1 VRIALVTPYS
11 WTYQGGVNRHV
22 QSLAEEYISR
32 GHHVR
37 VIAPFDPPDRLSKVL
52 HRAAAED
59 REVPDYLIPVG
70 RTFGIN
76 ANGAV
81 SNIPIFPT
89 GVSATRRAIE
99 EGNFDVVHLHEPT
112 TPVNGWDTCLSSE
125 VPVVG
130 TFHAYSTKPLPNY
143 IANAVGARR
152 TLNKLSGRIAVSEA
166 AAWTGRRWFGGNY
179 TIVPNG
185 VDIEAAPVGPK
196 PETDHLR
203 ALFVGRPDER
213 KGLPVLLRA
222 FSALVDHVPARLSVV
237 GAEPEDVKRI
247 LAHPELEDHLDLH
260 GRVSNEELWQQ
271 LHDADVLVAPS
282 LSGESFGM
290 ILTEAFAAGT
300 PVIASEIAGYS
311 DVVTNNHDGILVP
324 PADPQALAE
333 ELQRAHH
340 EPERLARMGE
350 AARES
355 ARRYAWSN
363 VADQVMEV
371 YERAIEVPEP
381 EAPLDKA
388 RRRLGLTSSDG
399 LAWAPAV
406 KLPSLDPAPAEATG
420 GGRSWMR
427 KAALGL
433 VALLGLGLTA
443 MAVQRIDL
451 DQVADAVV
459 RSDLSWVLF
468 ALALMASSL
477 FVRAWSWFF
486 IAKSAMPRSGL
497 KRRDFAS
504 ATMIGVLMSA
514 TLPARLGEPA
524 RAISLARHTGRAKD
538 NLPVV
543 VGTIVSQTMLNILAI
558 LMLGAF
564 VLTSMDNLFHSAT
577 KQILLFSLIPAALLL
592 AVVIAPTVL
601 GNQNGDSRLSKI
613 GAAIHSVMLQVR
625 SGLKVFKHPR
635 YGVPAVALQLFA
647 WVIQMLSCWALMF
660 ALGLESQAGLAA
672 SAAVL
677 LAVNVTAVVPA
688 TPSNIGVFQVAV
700 IFVLHKG
707 WGISTTDALAYGVIL
722 QAVEM
727 ATAATLGVP
736 ALLREGLTWSDLRTQ
751 AIASA
756 PVELDPY
763 PSSKRSRKK
772 SEQVTYTR

>member
-32 GHHVR
+32 GHYVR

-52 HRAAAED
+52 HRAEAED
-59 REVPDYLIPVG
+59 REIPDYLIPVG

-81 SNIPIFPT
+81 SNIPLFPS
-89 GVSATRRAIE
+89 GVVETRRAIE
-99 EGNFDVVHLHEPT
+99 EGDFDVVHLHEPT
-112 TPVNGWDTCLSSE
+112 TPANGWDTCLSSD

-152 TLNKLSGRIAVSEA
+152 TLNRLSARIAVSQA

-185 VDIEAAPVGPK
+185 VDIDAAPTGPK

-222 FSALVDHVPARLSVV
+222 FSALVEHAPARLTVV
-237 GAEPEDVKRI
+237 GADPDDVHRI
-247 LAHPELEDHLDLH
+247 LAHPELSDHLDLK
-260 GRVSNEELWQQ
+260 GRVSNEELWRQ
-271 LHDADVLVAPS
+271 LHEADVLVAPS

-300 PVIASEIAGYS
+300 PVIASGIAGYS
-311 DVVTNNHDGILVP
+311 DVVTHNHDGILVP

-333 ELQRAHH
+333 ELQWAHH
-340 EPERLARMGE
+340 EPERLAEMGE

-355 ARRYAWSN
+355 SQRYAWSS
-363 VADQVMEV
+363 VADKVMDV

-381 EAPLDKA
+381 RDVADRV
-388 RRRLGLTSSDG
+388 RRRFGVTPSDG
-399 LAWAPAV
+399 LPWAPAV
-406 KLPSLDPAPAEATG
+406 KLPSLDPVPEG
-420 GGRSWMR
+420 GSGRRKGWIR
-427 KAALGL
+427 KAAIGFM
-433 VALLGLGLTA
+433 ALFGLGLTA
-443 MAVQRIDL
+443 IAAQKIGV
-451 DQVADAVV
+451 DQVAEAVV
-459 RSDLSWVLF
+459 RSDISWVLV

-477 FVRAWSWFF
+477 FFRAWSWFF
-486 IAKSAMPRSGL
+486 IAKSALPHSGL

-524 RAISLARHTGRAKD
+524 RAISLARHTGRARD
-538 NLPVV
+538 TLPVV

-558 LMLGAF
+558 LLLGAF
-564 VLTSMDNLFHSAT
+564 VLSSMDSVFHGGT
-577 KQILLFSLIPAALLL
+577 RQILLFSLIPAVLLL
-592 AVVIAPTVL
+592 AVIAAPTIL
-601 GNQNGDSRLSKI
+601 GNQSGKGRLARV
-613 GAAIHSVMLQVR
+613 GAVVHSVMLQVR
-625 SGLKVFKHPR
+625 RGLTVFRHPR
-635 YGVPAVALQLFA
+635 NGAPAVALQLFA

-660 ALGLESQAGLAA
+660 ALGLDSQAGLAA

-677 LAVNVTAVVPA
+677 LAVNVTAVVPV
-688 TPSNIGVFQVAV
+688 TPSNIGMFQVAV

-707 WGISTTDALAYGVIL
+707 WGISTADALAYGVIL

-727 ATAATLGVP
+727 ATAVALGVP
-736 ALLREGLTWSDLRTQ
+736 AMLREGLTWSDLRTQ

-756 PVELDPY
+756 PVELEAY
-763 PSSKRSRKK
+763 PQRKRSQEERR
-772 SEQVTYTR
+772 EVTYTR

>member
-1 VRIALVTPYS
+1 MRIALVTPYS

-32 GHHVR
+32 GHYVR

-52 HRAAAED
+52 HRAPAED
-59 REVPDYLIPVG
+59 REIPDYLIPVG

-81 SNIPIFPT
+81 SNIPLFPS
-89 GVSATRRAIE
+89 GVVETRRAIE
-99 EGNFDVVHLHEPT
+99 QGNFDVVHLHEPT
-112 TPVNGWDTCLSSE
+112 TPANGWDTCLSSD

-143 IANAVGARR
+143 IANVVGARR
-152 TLNKLSGRIAVSEA
+152 TLNHLSARIAVSQA

-185 VDIEAAPVGPK
+185 VDIDAAPRGPK

-237 GAEPEDVKRI
+237 GAEPEDVQRI
-247 LAHPELEDHLDLH
+247 LAHPELADHLDLH
-260 GRVSNEELWQQ
+260 GRVSNDELWQQ
-271 LHDADVLVAPS
+271 LHEADVLVAPS

-300 PVIASEIAGYS
+300 PVIASGIAGYS
-311 DVVTNNHDGILVP
+311 DVVTNNYDGILVP

-340 EPERLARMGE
+340 EPERLARMGV

-355 ARRYAWSN
+355 SKRYAWSS
-363 VADQVMEV
+363 VADQVMNV
-371 YERAIEVPEP
+371 YERAIEVPGP
-381 EAPLDKA
+381 EDATDRI
-388 RRRLGLTSSDG
+388 RRRIGVAPSDG
-399 LAWAPAV
+399 LPWTPAV
-406 KLPSLDPAPAEATG
+406 KLPSLDPAPATG
-420 GGRSWMR
+420 AGGRKSWIR
-427 KAALGL
+427 KAALGA

-443 MAVQRIDL
+443 MALQRIDL
-451 DQVADAVV
+451 NQVADAVV
-459 RSDLSWVLF
+459 RSDLSWVLI

-486 IAKSAMPRSGL
+486 ITKSAMPHSGL

-524 RAISLARHTGRAKD
+524 RAISLARHTGRAKET
-538 NLPVV
+538 LPVV
-543 VGTIVSQTMLNILAI
+543 VGTIVSQTMFNILAI
-558 LMLGAF
+558 LLLGAF
-564 VLTSMDNLFHSAT
+564 VLSSMDNLFHSAT
-577 KQILLFSLIPAALLL
+577 KQILLFSLIPAGLLL
-592 AVVIAPTVL
+592 AVVIAPTIL
-601 GNQNGDSRLSKI
+601 GNQNGEGRLARI
-613 GAAIHSVMLQVR
+613 GAAIHSVMVQVR
-625 SGLKVFKHPR
+625 SGLTVFKHPR
-635 YGVPAVALQLFA
+635 YGLPAVALQLFA
-647 WVIQMLSCWALMF
+647 WVIQLLSCWALMF
-660 ALGLESQAGLAA
+660 ALGLDNQAGLAA

-688 TPSNIGVFQVAV
+688 TPSNIGVFQLAV

-707 WGISTTDALAYGVIL
+707 WGISTYDALAYGVIL

-727 ATAATLGVP
+727 ATAAALGVP

-763 PSSKRSRKK
+763 PQSRRTSEKR
-772 SEQVTYTR
+772 EVTYTR

>member
-1 VRIALVTPYS
+1 MRIALVTPYS

-32 GHHVR
+32 GHYVR

-59 REVPDYLIPVG
+59 REIPDYLIPVG
-70 RTFGIN
+70 RTVGIN

-81 SNIPIFPT
+81 SNIPIFPS
-89 GVSATRRAIE
+89 GISRTRRAIE

-112 TPVNGWDTCLSSE
+112 TPANGWDTCLSSD

-130 TFHAYSTKPLPNY
+130 TFHAYSTKPVPNLF
-143 IANAVGARR
+143 ANSVGARR
-152 TLNKLSGRIAVSEA
+152 TLNKLSARIAVSQA
-166 AAWTGRRWFGGNY
+166 AAWTGRRWYGGNY

-185 VDIEAAPVGPK
+185 VDIDAAPTDPK

-222 FSALVDHVPARLSVV
+222 FSALVDHVPARLTVA
-237 GAEPEDVKRI
+237 GADPADVQRI
-247 LAHPELEDHLDLH
+247 LAHPELTDHLDLV
-260 GRVSNEELWQQ
+260 GRVSNEELWRQ
-271 LHDADVLVAPS
+271 LHEADVLVAPS

-300 PVIASEIAGYS
+300 PVIASGIAGYN
-311 DVVTNNHDGILVP
+311 DVVTNFHDGVLVP

-340 EPERLARMGE
+340 EPDRLARMGK

-381 EAPLDKA
+381 EATADKV
-388 RRRLGLTSSDG
+388 RRRLGVTPSDG
-399 LAWAPAV
+399 LPAAPAV
-406 KLPSLDPAPAEATG
+406 KLPSLDPPLATAA

-427 KAALGL
+427 KLALGV
-433 VALLGLGLTA
+433 VALFGLGLTA
-443 MAVQRIDL
+443 IAAQKIGV
-451 DQVADAVV
+451 DQVADKLV
-459 RSDLSWVLF
+459 RSDISWVLF

-477 FVRAWSWFF
+477 FFRAWSWFF
-486 IAKSAMPRSGL
+486 IARSAMPHSGL

-524 RAISLARHTGRAKD
+524 RAISLARHTGRAKEA
-538 NLPVV
+538 LPVV
-543 VGTIVSQTMLNILAI
+543 IGTIVSQTMLNILAI
-558 LMLGAF
+558 LLLGAF
-564 VLTSMDNLFHSAT
+564 VLASVDTVFHGAT
-577 KQILLFSLIPAALLL
+577 KQILLYSMIPAFLLL
-592 AVVIAPTVL
+592 AVLAAPTVL
-601 GNQNGDSRLSKI
+601 GGQSGEGKLARV
-613 GAAIHSVMLQVR
+613 GAAVHSVMVQVR
-625 SGLKVFKHPR
+625 RGLTVFRHPR
-635 YGVPAVALQLFA
+635 NGAPAVALQLFA
-647 WVIQMLSCWALMF
+647 WVIQLASCWALMF
-660 ALGLESQAGLAA
+660 ALGLDSQAGLAA

-677 LAVNVTAVVPA
+677 LAVNVTAIVPA
-688 TPSNIGVFQVAV
+688 TPSNIGVFQLAV
-700 IFVLHKG
+700 VFVLHKG
-707 WGISTTDALAYGVIL
+707 WGVSTDAALAYGVIL

-727 ATAATLGVP
+727 ATAAALGVP

-763 PSSKRSRKK
+763 PASKRKREKQQ
-772 SEQVTYTR
+772 EVTYTR

>member
-32 GHHVR
+32 GHYVR

-52 HRAAAED
+52 HRADAQE
-59 REVPDYLIPVG
+59 REMPDYLIPVG

-81 SNIPIFPT
+81 SNIPLFPS
-89 GVSATRRAIE
+89 GIVETRRAIE

-112 TPVNGWDTCLSSE
+112 TPANGWDTCLSSD

-130 TFHAYSTKPLPNY
+130 TFHAYSTKPVPNFL
-143 IANAVGARR
+143 ARAVGARR
-152 TLNKLSGRIAVSEA
+152 TLNKLSGRIAVSQA

-185 VDIEAAPVGPK
+185 VDIDAAPTGPK

-237 GAEPEDVKRI
+237 GSDPEDVERI
-247 LAHPELEDHLDLH
+247 LAHPELNDHLDLH
-260 GRVSNEELWQQ
+260 GRVSNDELWQQ

-300 PVIASEIAGYS
+300 PVIASNIAGYN
-311 DVVTNNHDGILVP
+311 DVVTNHHDGVLVP
-324 PADPQALAE
+324 PADPQSLAE
-333 ELQRAHH
+333 ELQRVHH
-340 EPERLARMGE
+340 EPERLARMGA

-355 ARRYAWSN
+355 AQRYAWSN
-363 VADQVMEV
+363 VADEVMDV

-381 EAPLDKA
+381 EAAGDRL
-388 RRRLGLTSSDG
+388 RRRLGVTPSDG
-399 LAWAPAV
+399 LPLAPAV
-406 KLPSLDPAPAEATG
+406 KLPSLDPALADGPGT
-420 GGRSWMR
+420 RKSWIR
-427 KAALGL
+427 KAGLGL
-433 VALLGLGLTA
+433 MALFGLGLTA
-443 MAVQRIDL
+443 IAAKKIGV

-477 FVRAWSWFF
+477 FFRAWSWFF
-486 IAKSAMPRSGL
+486 IARSAMPHSGL

-538 NLPVV
+538 TLPVV
-543 VGTIVSQTMLNILAI
+543 IGTIVSQTMLNILAI
-558 LMLGAF
+558 LLLGAF
-564 VLTSMDNLFHSAT
+564 VLTSMDNVFHGGT
-577 KQILLFSLIPAALLL
+577 KQILLFSLIPAVLLL
-592 AVVIAPTVL
+592 AVVAAPTIL
-601 GNQNGDSRLSKI
+601 GNQSGEGRLARV
-613 GAAIHSVMLQVR
+613 GAAVHSVMLQVR
-625 SGLKVFKHPR
+625 RGLTVFRHPR
-635 YGVPAVALQLFA
+635 NGAPAVALQLFA

-660 ALGLESQAGLAA
+660 ALGLDSQAGLAA

-677 LAVNVTAVVPA
+677 LAVNVTAVVPV
-688 TPSNIGVFQVAV
+688 TPSNIGMFQVAV

-707 WGISTTDALAYGVIL
+707 WGVSTADALAYGVIL

-727 ATAATLGVP
+727 ATAAALGVP

-763 PSSKRSRKK
+763 PSSKRSREKQQ
-772 SEQVTYTR
+772 EVTYTR

>member
-32 GHHVR
+32 GHYVR

-52 HRAAAED
+52 HRAEAED
-59 REVPDYLIPVG
+59 REIPDYLIPVG

-76 ANGAV
+76 ANGSV
-81 SNIPIFPT
+81 SNIPVFPE
-89 GVSATRRAIE
+89 GIVRTRRAIE
-99 EGNFDVVHLHEPT
+99 QGNFDVVHLHEPM
-112 TPVNGWDTCLSSE
+112 TPVNGWDTCLSSD

-130 TFHAYSTKPLPNY
+130 TFHAYSTKPVPNFL
-143 IANAVGARR
+143 ANAAGARR
-152 TLNKLSGRIAVSEA
+152 VLNKLSGRIAVSQA

-185 VDIEAAPVGPK
+185 VDVDAAPTGPK
-196 PETDHLR
+196 PQTDHLR

-222 FSALVDHVPARLSVV
+222 FSALVDHVPARLSVI
-237 GAEPEDVKRI
+237 GADPADVQRI
-247 LAHPELEDHLDLH
+247 LAHPELNDHLDLL

-290 ILTEAFAAGT
+290 ILTEAFAVGT
-300 PVIASEIAGYS
+300 PVIASGIAGYS
-311 DVVTNNHDGILVP
+311 DVVTNHHDGVLVP

-355 ARRYAWSN
+355 AQRYSWQN
-363 VADQVMEV
+363 VADQVTEV

-381 EAPLDKA
+381 EESVDRA
-388 RRRLGLTSSDG
+388 RRRFGITPSDG
-399 LAWAPAV
+399 LPWAPAV
-406 KLPSLDPAPAEATG
+406 KLPSLDPPAPKGA
-420 GGRSWMR
+420 GGRSWLR
-427 KAALGL
+427 KAALGM
-433 VALLGLGLTA
+433 VALFGLGLTA
-443 MAVQRIDL
+443 IAAQKIGV
-451 DQVADAVV
+451 DQVADKLV
-459 RSDLSWVLF
+459 RSDISWVLV

-477 FVRAWSWFF
+477 FFRAWSWFF
-486 IAKSAMPRSGL
+486 IAKSALPHSGL

-524 RAISLARHTGRAKD
+524 RAISLARHTGRAKET
-538 NLPVV
+538 LPVV
-543 VGTIVSQTMLNILAI
+543 IGTIVSQTMLNILAI
-558 LMLGAF
+558 LLLGVF
-564 VLTSMDNLFHSAT
+564 VLSAMDTVFHGAT
-577 KQILLFSLIPAALLL
+577 KQILLYSMIPAFLLL
-592 AVVIAPTVL
+592 AVITAPTL
-601 GNQNGDSRLSKI
+601 LKSQGGKGRIARI
-613 GAAIHSVMLQVR
+613 GAVVHSVMLQVR
-625 SGLKVFKHPR
+625 RGLTVFRHPR
-635 YGVPAVALQLFA
+635 NGAPAVALQLFA
-647 WVIQMLSCWALMF
+647 WIIQLLSCWALMF

-677 LAVNVTAVVPA
+677 LAVNVTAIVPA
-688 TPSNIGVFQVAV
+688 TPSNIGVFQLAV
-700 IFVLHKG
+700 VFVLHKG
-707 WGISTTDALAYGVIL
+707 WGVSTDAALAYGVIL

-727 ATAATLGVP
+727 ATAAALGVP

-751 AIASA
+751 AIATA

-763 PSSKRSRKK
+763 PQNSKRETSQ
-772 SEQVTYTR
+772 EVTYTR

>member
-1 VRIALVTPYS
+1 MRIALVTPYS

-52 HRAAAED
+52 HRADAEQ
-59 REVPDYLIPVG
+59 REAPDYLIPVG

-81 SNIPIFPT
+81 SNIPLFPT
-89 GVSATRRAIE
+89 GISRTRRAIE
-99 EGNFDVVHLHEPT
+99 EGDFDVVHLHEPT
-112 TPVNGWDTCLSSE
+112 TPVNGWDTCLSTE

-130 TFHAYSTKPLPNY
+130 TFHAYSTKPVPNFL
-143 IANAVGARR
+143 ANAVGARR
-152 TLNKLSGRIAVSEA
+152 TLNRLSARIAVSEA

-185 VDIEAAPVGPK
+185 VDIDAAPSGPK
-196 PETDHLR
+196 PQTDHLR

-237 GAEPEDVKRI
+237 GAEPEDVQRI
-247 LAHPELEDHLDLH
+247 LAHPELAGHLDLH
-260 GRVSNEELWQQ
+260 GRVSNEELWRQ
-271 LHDADVLVAPS
+271 LHEADVLVAPS

-300 PVIASEIAGYS
+300 PVIASGIAGYN
-311 DVVTNNHDGILVP
+311 DVVTHNYDGILVP

-340 EPERLARMGE
+340 EPERLTRMGE

-355 ARRYAWSN
+355 SKRYAWSS
-363 VADQVMEV
+363 VADQVMDV

-381 EAPLDKA
+381 VEKA
-388 RRRLGLTSSDG
+388 DRIRRRLGITTSDG
-399 LAWAPAV
+399 LPPAPPV
-406 KLPSLDPAPAEATG
+406 KLPSLDPPPATPN
-420 GGRSWMR
+420 GRSWVR
-427 KAALGL
+427 KAGIA
-433 VALLGLGLTA
+433 VMALLGLGLTA
-443 MAVQRIDL
+443 IAAQKIGV
-451 DQVADAVV
+451 DQVADKLV
-459 RSDLSWVLF
+459 RSDISWVLV

-477 FVRAWSWFF
+477 FFRAWSWFF
-486 IAKSAMPRSGL
+486 IGRSAMPNSGL

-524 RAISLARHTGRAKD
+524 RAISLARHTGRAKEA
-538 NLPVV
+538 LPVV

-558 LMLGAF
+558 LLLGAL
-564 VLTSMDNLFHSAT
+564 VLTSMDNVFHGAT
-577 KQILLFSLIPAALLL
+577 KQILLFSLIPAGLLL
-592 AVVIAPTVL
+592 AVLVAPTVL
-601 GNQNGDSRLSKI
+601 GSQGGQGKLARI
-613 GAAIHSVMLQVR
+613 GAAVHSVMLQVR
-625 SGLKVFKHPR
+625 RGLTVFRHPR
-635 YGVPAVALQLFA
+635 NGLPAVALQLFA
-647 WVIQMLSCWALMF
+647 WVIQLLSCWALMF
-660 ALGLESQAGLAA
+660 ALGLDSQAGLAA

-707 WGISTTDALAYGVIL
+707 WGVSTDAALAYGVIL

-727 ATAATLGVP
+727 ATAAALGVP

-751 AIASA
+751 AIATA

-763 PSSKRSRKK
+763 PSRQHHQEK
-772 SEQVTYTR
+772 SQEFTYTR